1 MPLRIQCD
9 LPRGARCTITYGQAL
24 RSNGAVLATA
34 LDGSTIKVK
43 VVYGIFV
50 QLRDAD
56 TDDRNPYVVQ
66 ANLNK
71 GNRQIAHGIDR
82 VLRPLDL
89 P

>member
-1 MPLRIQCD
+1 MLRRRYGLCTSRSSRSCLFRIHCD
-9 LPRGARCTITYGQAL
+9 L
-24 RSNGAVLATA
+24 
-34 LDGSTIKVK
+34 
-43 VVYGIFV
+43 V

-66 ANLNK
+66 ASLNK